1 MPYTVRFTR
10 TVADR
15 VSTLHPD
22 IKKQLRLTIKKI
34 SKEPYSGKE
43 LQEELGGFLSY
54 RFLRYRI
61 IYQVNDIDK
70 TIVVYM
76 FGHRRDVYELFSEF
90 VINQKEEEML

>member
-1 MPYTVRFTR
+1 MPYTVKFTR

-15 VSTLHPD
+15 VSILHPD
-22 IKKQLRLTIKKI
+22 IKKQLRSTIKEI

-43 LQEELGGFLSY
+43 LQEELSGFLSF

-70 TIVVYM
+70 TIIVYM
-76 FGHRRDVYELFSEF
+76 FGHRRDVYELFSEL
-90 VINQKEEEML
+90 VISQKK

>member
-22 IKKQLRLTIKKI
+22 IKKQLRLIIKKI

-43 LQEELGGFLSY
+43 LQEELADFLSY

-90 VINQKEEEML
+90 VINQKK